1 MGGEKECQKHSI
13 FIFCMLL
20 KCYNYCFDEDQQ
32 VVFKDL
38 PSLEKCILD
47 FTFICLVYLLNHLH
61 VCDKILAYHP
71 IIHTEECLYLTYA
84 NRIKNS
90 NKNKNLVTQN
100 SAARTKHPAKFS
112 DHKSPESRNIIFQ
125 FATLP
130 HVDQVIKGSC
140 DFKVGSLSSYVN
152 TLPSLVSIGLLQVEI
167 CI

>member
-61 VCDKILAYHP
+61 VWDKTLAHHP

-90 NKNKNLVTQN
+90 KKKQDFGN
-100 SAARTKHPAKFS
+100 
-112 DHKSPESRNIIFQ
+112 PEFCCPN
-125 FATLP
+125 
-130 HVDQVIKGSC
+130 
-140 DFKVGSLSSYVN
+140 
-152 TLPSLVSIGLLQVEI
+152 
-167 CI
+167 